1 MNKLIDI
8 KDKKMQVLTVKNRLK
23 HTKQYFCYFDRMEC
37 FNEENDE
44 FLLRFWINGENCGVI
59 HSLEAFCDFAG
70 LKTITK
76 DSPMAIESDAK
87 NNPAKYVYQFWLN
100 QKEDIIMKEIYEVRS
115 NEPILRKMATIIN
128 KKQMK
133 LPFDTKPIARVK
145 SIWFDEGAHMM
156 WTTIVV
162 GEGFDSWQF
171 LNPRENKMLLKL
183 DSDASDEYIET
194 IINLIIKVTQDDDV
208 EDMKNDL
215 AAIDY
220 VIEAANNDAKARK
233 IMEEN

>member
-1 MNKLIDI
+1 
-8 KDKKMQVLTVKNRLK
+8 
-23 HTKQYFCYFDRMEC
+23 ME
-37 FNEENDE
+37 
-44 FLLRFWINGENCGVI
+44 
-59 HSLEAFCDFAG
+59 
-70 LKTITK
+70 
-76 DSPMAIESDAK
+76 
-87 NNPAKYVYQFWLN
+87 
-100 QKEDIIMKEIYEVRS
+100 EIYEVRS
-115 NEPILRKMATIIN
+115 NKPILRKMATIIN

-133 LPFDTKPIARVK
+133 LPFDTKPVARVK

-183 DSDASDEYIET
+183 DPDASDEYIET
-194 IINLIIKVTQDDDV
+194 IIDLIIKETQDGDI
-208 EDMKNDL
+208 EDMKDDL